1 MHTGLGTHSE
11 PGKWL
16 NRIDQLLKKYS
27 VEETGWIVNFMGQYK
42 FKEMFPKT
50 WYGKGTFYDFE
61 ESRLIGPDEYD
72 KVLTRQYGDYMT
84 PPKNKNA
91 HAVEFVK

>member
-1 MHTGLGTHSE
+1 
-11 PGKWL
+11 
-16 NRIDQLLKKYS
+16 
-27 VEETGWIVNFMGQYK
+27 
-42 FKEMFPKT
+42 MFPKT